1 MPRFRTTEQIFKI
14 GAGEEY
20 FDPNWMDSDVVI
32 TPQTKEWDYSKELK
46 IEDVD
51 LWEII
56 YQQGGGF
63 AVYASWLPY
72 AEFYLITLP
81 AYLYKENS
89 IEVYYGALA
98 SKKVYERAKDFGINL
113 NLNKVWVEPE
123 EMWLYQQPEPKA
135 NILVLP

>member
-1 MPRFRTTEQIFKI
+1 MPRFRTTSQIFKL

-46 IEDVD
+46 VEDVD
-51 LWEII
+51 LWEIT

-89 IEVYYGALA
+89 IETYYGALA
-98 SKKVYERAKDFGINL
+98 SKKVYERAKDFGIHL
-113 NLNKVWVEPE
+113 SVNKIWVEPE
-123 EMWLYQQPEPKA
+123 KVWLYEEPTA
-135 NILVLP
+135 NTLILL